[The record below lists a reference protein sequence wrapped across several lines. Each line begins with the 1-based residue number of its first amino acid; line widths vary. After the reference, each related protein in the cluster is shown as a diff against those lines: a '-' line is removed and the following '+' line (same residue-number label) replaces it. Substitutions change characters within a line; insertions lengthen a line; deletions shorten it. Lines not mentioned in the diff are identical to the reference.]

1 MTLETKTL
9 VNPRMS
15 KSTNVERDVSAEALN
30 GYIPTGRVLDVIR
43 RIASGMIEPSS
54 GRAFSITGPYGSGK
68 SSFAVFLSALL
79 DSTSSP
85 TFKKAFQQL
94 TQSDP
99 ELGKLWKTARK
110 SFSSD
115 QSVSRAFVTAKTEP
129 LVATLSRGLLGSIS
143 TSKSAKTSSAVK
155 IIEDIKK
162 FAQKSPLVILI
173 DEFGKNLEAFGDERS
188 SGDPYLLQEIAELSQ
203 GLNALPIVL
212 ITMQHLAFDEYVMDA
227 GSTQRREWAKVQ
239 GRFHDIGF
247 LDSPDQSYLLI
258 AASFEEKSSADAAL
272 VKAWYKKHR
281 NTLLS
286 LDLGSVLEYA
296 QPSYPL
302 HPISMI
308 ALPDLCSRFGQSERT
323 LFSFLAGSE
332 PGALPSLVGSKV
344 EAPLRFVGLDSIYDY
359 FVGAAGSFIGASHS
373 ASRWIEVETRIRDAS
388 GLNLDENS
396 LLKSIGVLNLLS
408 AGGQLRASKDI
419 LLQIWKDCI
428 VAKNEF
434 EPALEA
440 LLKQGL
446 ITYREFAD
454 EYRIWSG
461 SDFNLRAAIESERRN
476 LAELSIDLLLSSVS
490 SLEAV
495 VAGRHSQATGVLRV
509 FPRFIVGS
517 KVEQD
522 FFDSLDST
530 YDGMVLL
537 AQDALPELGDTHFS
551 KPILIALGRPELSIR
566 HVAIEVEALRRVLL
580 NLQNSSDDWVAIHE
594 VGERL
599 AHASAEL
606 DALLDGYWDPQLA
619 TWYVVKPNHE
629 VNELPRYRNL
639 SALLSD
645 VCDTFY
651 FSTPRVANEM
661 IARRELT
668 SQGAKARR
676 TVVDAIFANPSKQTL
691 GIEGY
696 GPERAIY
703 EGIIRAPGFHA
714 PSKIDNEW
722 ILKDPHEKE
731 WKKVWGTLSK
741 QMLSARD
748 NRISLTELVAP
759 LSLPPYGLKDGL
771 LGLLSALLIA
781 QHASDLALYEYG
793 SLVLSID
800 GAVIERMLRNPDVF
814 SVRNTG
820 VSSGPRF
827 EAIQALR
834 TRLLMAEN
842 SEASS
847 FLQVARALYREVR
860 TLEPFAQ
867 QTDLHLSSEAR
878 AVRKAFKEAVEPDLL
893 IFETLP
899 LVFGQSPVPVE
910 LRNGQ
915 VFDSQDFANGIVD
928 TLLELKSSY
937 ECLLDR
943 CLDSIGAAVAL
954 NANNEGFRER
964 IYGQAVNILD
974 SIIQPKLKTFTYALA
989 RDTLDD
995 RAWLENIAM
1004 VVCDGIPPRM
1014 WSDEQESKFQL
1025 QIVELGANFRRLQAL
1040 LYDRLATSV
1049 DGYESRRI
1057 TVTWPDGKEIS
1068 ESVALSHQEMSA
1080 MDAILGGSLK
1090 KLEEVFGSEFE
1101 AKKALAAWLWVSD
1114 MQDFNELDIERG
1126 SGEVQGA

>member
-1 MTLETKTL
+1 VTLDTKNL
-9 VNPRMS
+9 VKPRMS

-85 TFKKAFQQL
+85 TFKKAFQEL
-94 TQSDP
+94 TKADP

-110 SFSSD
+110 SFSAD
-115 QSVSRAFVTAKTEP
+115 ESVSRAFVTAKTEP
-129 LVATLSRGLLGSIS
+129 LVTTLSRGLLDSVS
-143 TSKSAKTSSAVK
+143 TSKSTKTSSASAVL
-155 IIEDIKK
+155 EDIKK
-162 FAQKSPLVILI
+162 FAQKRPLVILV
-173 DEFGKNLEAFGDERS
+173 DEFGKNLEAFGDERA

-203 GLNALPIVL
+203 GLAALPIVL
-212 ITMQHLAFDEYVMDA
+212 VTMQHLAFDEYVMDA

-258 AASFEEKSSADAAL
+258 AASFEKKSPTDSAL
-272 VKAWYKKHR
+272 VRAWYKKQR
-281 NTLLS
+281 DVLVS
-286 LDLGSVLEYA
+286 LDLGAVLEYA
-296 QPSYPL
+296 EPSYPL
-302 HPISMI
+302 HPISMV
-308 ALPDLCSRFGQSERT
+308 ALPDLCARFGQSERT
-323 LFSFLAGSE
+323 LFSFLGGSE
-332 PGALPSLVGSKV
+332 PGALPSLAGSKTEV
-344 EAPLRFVGLDSIYDY
+344 PLRFVGLDAIYDY

-373 ASRWIEVETRIRDAS
+373 ASRWIEVETRVRDAS
-388 GLNLDENS
+388 GLNSNEQS

-408 AGGQLRASKDI
+408 AGGQLRASKDV
-419 LLQIWKDCI
+419 LVQIWNDCI
-428 VAKNEF
+428 VTRQKF
-434 EPALEA
+434 EPALES
-440 LLKQGL
+440 LVRQGL
-446 ITYREFAD
+446 VTYREFAD

-476 LAELSIDLLLSSVS
+476 LADLSIDHLLSSVAA
-490 SLEAV
+490 LEAS
-495 VAGRHSQATGVLRV
+495 VAGRHSQSTGVLRV
-509 FPRFIVGS
+509 FPRFIVGP

-522 FFDSLDST
+522 FVDSLDAT

-537 AQDALPELGDTHFS
+537 AQGALPDFGTTQFV
-551 KPILIALGRPELSIR
+551 KPILIALGRPEFSIR
-566 HVAIEVEALRRVLL
+566 HVAIEVEALKRVLL

-606 DALLDGYWDPQLA
+606 NSLLDGYWDPQFA
-619 TWYVVKPNHE
+619 TWYLLEPNHE
-629 VNELPRYRNL
+629 VTELPRYRNL

-645 VCDTFY
+645 VCDSVY
-651 FSTPRVANEM
+651 CSTPRVANEM

-676 TVVDAIFANPSKQTL
+676 TVVDAIFAKSSYETL

-703 EGIIRAPGFHA
+703 EAVICAPGFHA
-714 PSKIDNEW
+714 MSKIDGEW
-722 ILKDPHEKE
+722 KLKDPRENE
-731 WKKVWGTLSK
+731 WKKVWVTLSK
-741 QMLSARD
+741 QMTSARD
-748 NRISLTELVAP
+748 RRISLTELVSP
-759 LSLPPYGLKDGL
+759 LSLPPYGLKDGV
-771 LGLLSALLIA
+771 LGLLSALLVA

-827 EAIQALR
+827 EMIQALR
-834 TRLLMAEN
+834 SRLLMAEN
-842 SEASS
+842 SEATS

-860 TLEPFAQ
+860 ALEPFAQ
-867 QTDLHLSSEAR
+867 QTDLHLSKEAR

-899 LVFGQSPVPVE
+899 LVFERPLVPVA
-910 LRNGQ
+910 LRRGQ
-915 VFDSQDFANGIVD
+915 IFDSQDFANSLVD
-928 TLLELKSSY
+928 TLLELKSTY
-937 ECLLDR
+937 QCLLDR
-943 CLDSIGAAVAL
+943 CLESIGAAIAL
-954 NANNEGFRER
+954 NANSEGFRER
-964 IYGQAVNILD
+964 IYGQAVNVLD
-974 SIIQPKLKTFTYALA
+974 SIIQPKLKTFTYALT

-1014 WSDEQESKFQL
+1014 WNDEQESKFQL

-1057 TVTWPDGKEIS
+1057 TVTWPDGREIS

-1080 MDAILGGSLK
+1080 MDGILGGSLK

-1101 AKKALAAWLWVSD
+1101 ARKALSAWLWVSD
-1114 MQDFNELDIERG
+1114 TQGSSELDLEEG